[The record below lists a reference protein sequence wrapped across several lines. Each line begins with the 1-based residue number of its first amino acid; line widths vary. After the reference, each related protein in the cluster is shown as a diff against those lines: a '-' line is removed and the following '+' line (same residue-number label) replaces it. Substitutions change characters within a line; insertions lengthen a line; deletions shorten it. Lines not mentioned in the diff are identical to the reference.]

1 MDTVYLAGLGPGDP
15 RALTAGTLDLFLE
28 VEKVYVRT
36 AEHPALA
43 VLDRQGIAYR
53 TLDGIYRQAASFEQA
68 YRQMAGLILNA
79 ARRYGKVAYLVPGSP
94 SCAERSVE
102 IISSLAPRAGICCLT
117 LPAVSFVE
125 AVADELALPRG
136 ETPVVL
142 DAFQPDRLL
151 DHPDR
156 HILVMQAYNR
166 QMASLIKLELLKL
179 YPPEHPVTVVR
190 GAGLQSGKIK
200 EVSLLCEIDR
210 LQFIDHLTTFYLPPL
225 VNCGMQ
231 DLLRVMRRL
240 RGEGAAPVN
249 GLPRGERRAGGCPWD
264 MEQDH
269 LSLKPYLLEE
279 AYEVLNAIDI
289 GDPPAV
295 CEELGDLLLQI
306 VFHCQIAAENGSF
319 SFYDAVT
326 GITEKLIRRHP
337 HVFGGAPVVSAGEVT
352 KSWQQIKQ
360 SEKPGRE
367 SCFVLPSGFPALLA
381 AQKLQRQASSVGF
394 DWPEASGA
402 WDKVEEELREL
413 RDAYRET
420 DRAKIVEEMGD
431 VLFALVN
438 LSRFLNVDAEQAL
451 AAGTGKFYRR
461 LCYVEK
467 MAKKEGREM
476 ADFPLSVLD
485 EWWNSA
491 KSYI

>member
-1 MDTVYLAGLGPGDP
+1 MNTVFLAGLGPGDP
-15 RALTAGTLDLFLE
+15 RALTAGTLKLFLE

-36 AEHPALA
+36 SEHPAVA
-43 VLDRQGIAYR
+43 VLDRHGIAYR
-53 TLDGIYRQAASFEQA
+53 TMDGIYRQAASFEQA

-94 SCAERSVE
+94 SCAERSAE
-102 IISSLAPRAGICCLT
+102 IIRNLAPRAGVCCRT
-117 LPAVSFVE
+117 LPAVSFIE
-125 AVADELALPRG
+125 AVADELALPR
-136 ETPVVL
+136 EEKLLIL
-142 DAFQPDRLL
+142 DAMQPDRLL

-156 HILVMQAYNR
+156 HLLVMQAYNR
-166 QMASLIKLELLKL
+166 QMASLLKLELLKL

-200 EVSLLCEIDR
+200 EVRPLCEIDR

-225 VNCGMQ
+225 VGCGMQ

-240 RGEGAAPVN
+240 RGEGAAPLN
-249 GLPRGERRAGGCPWD
+249 DLPVSKRKTAGCPWD

-269 LSLKPYLLEE
+269 FSLKPYLLEE
-279 AYEVLNAIDI
+279 AYEVLHAVDS
-289 GDPPAV
+289 GDLPAL

-306 VFHCQIAAENGSF
+306 VFHCQIAVENGSF
-319 SFYDAVT
+319 SFYDTVA
-326 GITEKLIRRHP
+326 GITDKLIRRHP
-337 HVFGGAPVVSAGEVT
+337 HVFGGAPDVSAGEVT
-352 KSWQQIKQ
+352 KGWQLIKQ
-360 SEKPGRE
+360 REKPDRE
-367 SCFVLPSGFPALLA
+367 SCFVFPDGFPALLA

-402 WDKVEEELREL
+402 WDKVEEELQEL
-413 RDAYRET
+413 RDAYREA
-420 DRAKIVEEMGD
+420 DRVKIAEEMGD
-431 VLFALVN
+431 VLFAMVN
-438 LSRFLNVDAEQAL
+438 LSRFLDVEAEQAL
-451 AAGTGKFYRR
+451 AAGTSKFYRR

-485 EWWNSA
+485 EWWKNA